1 MKGVKHYLKN
11 GTEWKGSTHK
21 MDNGKLHTG
30 KKHTKTSKPL
40 VHFKDL
46 SKTAKLKAKKN

>member
-11 GTEWKGSTHK
+11 GTEWKGNTHK
-21 MDNGKLHTG
+21 MRDGKLHTN
-30 KKHTKTSKPL
+30 KSHTKTSKPL

-46 SKTAKLKAKKN
+46 SKTAKLKTKK

>member
-11 GTEWKGSTHK
+11 GTEWKGTTHK
-21 MDNGKLHTG
+21 MGNGKLHTN
-30 KKHTKTSKPL
+30 KSHTKTSKPL

-46 SKTAKLKAKKN
+46 SKTAKLKTKK